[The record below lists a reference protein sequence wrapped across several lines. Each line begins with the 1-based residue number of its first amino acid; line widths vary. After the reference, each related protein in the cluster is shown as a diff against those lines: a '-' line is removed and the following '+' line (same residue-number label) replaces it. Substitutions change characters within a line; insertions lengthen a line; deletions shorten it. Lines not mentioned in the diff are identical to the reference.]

1 MIRGLYT
8 SVSSMI
14 TLEQKQ
20 SVATNNIANINSY
33 GYKSEKL
40 LSKSFD
46 EMLLQNNDNYKN
58 GVPGKTELGGL
69 SFGVSIDET
78 VTDFS
83 QGVLKETNKKA
94 DMGIQ
99 GSGFFSVRSP
109 EGNISYTRDGSFR
122 IDNQGNLTTNT
133 GHYVLG
139 SNLNTG
145 NIEPINVGQ
154 GNMAVSPNNVIS
166 VDGVNKYSFNIVDFD
181 DYSNLKKQGDNMYS
195 GENGRPT
202 DSALIKQGFIE
213 TSNIDITSEMA
224 NMMTFVREY
233 EANQKVIQ
241 TIDSTLQK
249 IANEIGAVR

>member
-20 SVATNNIANINSY
+20 SVTTNNIANINTY
-33 GYKSEKL
+33 GYKNEKL

-46 EMLLQNNDNYKN
+46 EVKLQNNDNYKN
-58 GVPGKTELGGL
+58 GIPQKTELGGL

-83 QGVLKETNKKA
+83 QGILKETNKKT

-99 GSGFFSVRSP
+99 GSGFFPVRSS
-109 EGNISYTRDGSFR
+109 EGNTYYTRDGSFR
-122 IDNQGNLTTNT
+122 VDNQGNLITNT
-133 GHYVLG
+133 GYYVLG
-139 SNLNTG
+139 SNINTG
-145 NIEPINVGQ
+145 NVEPINIGQ
-154 GNMAVSPNNVIS
+154 GSISVHNNVIS
-166 VDGVNKYSFNIVDFD
+166 VDGVNKYTFNIVDFD
-181 DYSNLKKQGDNMYS
+181 DYSSLKKQGDNIYS
-195 GENGRPT
+195 GENGRAIENT
-202 DSALIKQGFIE
+202 FVKQGFIE
-213 TSNIDITSEMA
+213 TSNIDIMSELT
-224 NMMTFVREY
+224 NMITITREY

-249 IANEIGAVR
+249 IANEIGAIR

>member
-20 SVATNNIANINSY
+20 SVTTNNIANINTY

-46 EMLLQNNDNYKN
+46 EMLLQNNDNYKD
-58 GVPGKTELGGL
+58 GVSGKTELGGL

-83 QGVLKETNKKA
+83 QGILKETNKNA
-94 DMGIQ
+94 DIGIQ

-133 GHYVLG
+133 GYYVLG
-139 SNLNTG
+139 RNLNTG
-145 NIEPINVGQ
+145 NTEPINIGQ
-154 GNMAVSPNNVIS
+154 GNLAVSPNNIIS

-181 DYSNLKKQGDNMYS
+181 DYSNLKKQGDNIYS
-195 GENGRPT
+195 GENGRLV
-202 DSALIKQGFIE
+202 DNVFVKQGFIE
-213 TSNIDITSEMA
+213 TSNIDITTELS